1 MIGSN
6 SGHVRMKLNHKELQ
20 LSFLSSPIVK
30 SVMKVDMSS
39 NLELGSVTE
48 IKSNFRVEDVEAS
61 VL

>member
-6 SGHVRMKLNHKELQ
+6 SGHIRMILNHKELQ
-20 LSFLSSPIVK
+20 FSFLSSPNVK